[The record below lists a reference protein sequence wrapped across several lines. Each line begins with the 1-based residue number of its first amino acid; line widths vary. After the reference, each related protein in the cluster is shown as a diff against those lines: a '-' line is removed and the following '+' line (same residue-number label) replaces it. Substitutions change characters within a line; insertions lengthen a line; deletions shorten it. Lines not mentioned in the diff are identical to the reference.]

1 MKGVKKIRLGAIF
14 SLECKVLIAVSPKQK
29 YAWNTGVTDATQHK
43 RDNSKLDPEHKRSNI
58 CVLFICFSATP
69 CRFIVTAIRK
79 IHRHKLINECLL
91 TFEETIS
98 LFHRGSSTQINYRTV
113 TRINS
118 YITFSNEFCLYRSY
132 LITSCCNRNNSDDK
146 ASPTQA

>member
-1 MKGVKKIRLGAIF
+1 MISVSILSQNFAECDMSRLCSWIL
-14 SLECKVLIAVSPKQK
+14 SSTLIH
-29 YAWNTGVTDATQHK
+29 ATQHK

-118 YITFSNEFCLYRSY
+118 YITFSHEFCLYRSY
-132 LITSCCNRNNSDDK
+132 LITSCCNRNNSDGK